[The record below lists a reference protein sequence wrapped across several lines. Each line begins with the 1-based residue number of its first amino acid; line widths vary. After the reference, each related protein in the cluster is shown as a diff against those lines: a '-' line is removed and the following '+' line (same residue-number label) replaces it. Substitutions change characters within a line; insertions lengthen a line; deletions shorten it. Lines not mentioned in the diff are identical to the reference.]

1 MCKLGGRDH
10 NATSYSTETKK
21 GSRETRPPFQGR
33 DHNATSY
40 SAETWKG
47 QISNPILWNFRK
59 ITIPQKGE
67 SKIYSYTTFGARHT
81 RTTSKS
87 LGGPITSV
95 KTRFEIALKHCQEF
109 RIRHLCRRCGPF
121 KNFRQITIAPKGDF
135 RGIPYRVLFHALGM
149 GHDFSKWIKFQL

>member
-1 MCKLGGRDH
+1 MVITLRAIALKLKKGVAKHDPLFKGEIITLRATALKLGRV
-10 NATSYSTETKK
+10 
-21 GSRETRPPFQGR
+21 RFQIR
-33 DHNATSY
+33 SF
-40 SAETWKG
+40 E
-47 QISNPILWNFRK
+47 ISGKSLSPKR
-59 ITIPQKGE
+59 GE